1 MSGHSKWA
9 QIKRQKGAADQKR
22 SSLFTKLANTIT
34 VAARQGGDPSMN
46 FKLRLAVDR
55 AREFSMPKENIDRAI
70 KRGTGELGGQ
80 AIEEVVYEAYGPAGV
95 ALFMTT
101 LTDNKNRTIAD
112 IRHIVSRYDGKLG
125 GANSVAHLFAPK
137 GVIRIERA
145 NVPAQW
151 ETLELRLIDAG
162 AEDIQDEP
170 EGITILTPP
179 HSLLAASALLKSA
192 GIALASEHVEMTP
205 LITLPVTDE
214 PTKQKIE
221 KCVEE
226 LENLDDVEAIA
237 TNAVFSS

>member
-22 SSLFTKLANTIT
+22 ASLFTKLSKTIT

-55 AREFSMPKENIDRAI
+55 AREASMPKENIDRARQ
-70 KRGTGELGGQ
+70 RGTGELGGQ
-80 AIEEVVYEAYGPAGV
+80 TIEEVIYEAYGPAGV
-95 ALFMTT
+95 AIYITA

-112 IRHIVSRYDGKLG
+112 IRHVVSQHGGKIG
-125 GANSVAHLFAPK
+125 SSNSVAHLFASK

-145 NVPAQW
+145 HIPANW
-151 ETLELRLIDAG
+151 GDVELQLIDAG
-162 AEDIQDEP
+162 AEDIQEEA
-170 EGITILTPP
+170 EGITILTSP
-179 HSLLAASALLKSA
+179 HGLSAAGDIVKLSGVS
-192 GIALASEHVEMTP
+192 IASQEVEMTP
-205 LITLPVTDE
+205 LVSVPVADE
-214 PTKQKIE
+214 ATKQKIE

-226 LENLDDVEAIA
+226 LENLDDVEAIS